1 MPTPKPYTAR
11 DGTLTW
17 RVRFRLNGR
26 ATSETFPTQRE
37 ADRFCRRIEDIGPTR
52 ATRERARTDT
62 ASDEYIPTLAEVYAE
77 HMLGRTGITDGTRN
91 DYDKL
96 ARRLMLPMFGATP
109 VDQIEADDVA
119 AFVNRL
125 EQTVALDNKGRPLR
139 DADGRPTGATLSAKT
154 IHTHHSLLRSVLRT
168 AVQRR
173 YIEHNPANDTR
184 LPRAGEEHRRDE
196 RFLLPAEYK
205 AIEDAMSN
213 DRDKALARLMVGC
226 GLRWSEATA
235 LETRHVDFA
244 TGVIRVRQAWK
255 KPSRGGKRTLGPP
268 KSVKSRRDV
277 QAPPQVLDLLELI
290 VDTTDPTRLVFR
302 NSAGHALHNGS
313 WASRSWVPAC
323 TTAKVMT
330 PRPRVHDL
338 RHTHASWM
346 LNAGASLE
354 DVQEQLGHESIMT
367 TRKIYGHLQPEQ
379 RRRIREKAAI
389 ALDAIDPR
397 PADALPEIEG

>member
-1 MPTPKPYTAR
+1 MPTPKPYVAR
-11 DGTLTW
+11 DGTVSW

-26 ATSETFPTQRE
+26 NTSETFDTERD
-37 ADRFCRRIEDIGPTR
+37 ADRFCRRIEDIGTVR
-52 ATRERARTDT
+52 AVRERARTDK
-62 ASDEYIPTLAEVYAE
+62 ASDDYVPTLAEVYAE
-77 HMLGRTGITDGTRN
+77 HMTNRTGITDGTRN

-96 ARRLMLPMFGATP
+96 ARRLLLPMFGSTP

-125 EQTVALDNKGRPLR
+125 ERTAALDNQGRPLR

-184 LPRAGEEHRRDE
+184 LPRSGEESRRDE
-196 RFLLPAEYK
+196 RFLLPSEYK
-205 AIEDAMSN
+205 AIEDALTN

-235 LETRHVDFA
+235 LETRHINFEG
-244 TGVIRVRQAWK
+244 GVIHVRQAWK
-255 KPSRGGKRTLGPP
+255 KPSKGGKRTLGPP
-268 KSVKSRRDV
+268 KSLKSRRDV

-290 VDTTDPTRLVFR
+290 VKADDPHALVFR

-313 WASRSWVPAC
+313 WSSRSWVPAC
-323 TTAKVMT
+323 ARASVMT

-379 RRRIREKAAI
+379 RRRIREKASL
-389 ALDAIDPR
+389 ALDTIAPR
-397 PADALPEIEG
+397 PPILPLLEQ